1 MSIDAH
7 KSIRKSVFICAH
19 LWMCLFSSSPATA
32 ADQRTIL
39 LVAGPKDPNH
49 PAGTHEY
56 EQSARL
62 LKYALESSPN
72 LRGVRP
78 VVVTG
83 GWPHDP
89 ALLSEAAA
97 IVLLTSGADRNP
109 LDHPLLAGDRL
120 PMLEKEM
127 RRGCGLVAIHWTVFV
142 PNADAGEKF
151 LEWIGGHF
159 DYQSGP
165 APRRWAGDIRDL
177 TTTVTPGSATHPIVR
192 GVEPFRVRDEFYFGL
207 RFRPNDR
214 RLVPVLR
221 AEIPQAGEQ
230 TVGWAVERDDGG
242 RGFGFTGGHYFANW
256 RVPGFRRAILNA
268 IAWTAKLDVPAGG
281 VDSTI
286 PAGDVPAGD
295 PAWTPRLGP
304 GQTQPWEMAGE
315 KDWQDGRLR
324 VMDTGPTFNAT
335 MKYAATAGPVWT
347 YKGLAIKVGDGGVL
361 FDRARLRFVTGW
373 TGGWLQ
379 HSDSR
384 FGLLNTP
391 VIAGTPVFTSDD
403 WPGWAGPKGDWKPPT
418 PGAAPLPRDWGRYR
432 GMYLHGSRVVIA
444 YTVGD
449 VAVLESPGTETG
461 DGGPILTRSL
471 EIGPTSKPLTLFVCR
486 LPPGQVAN
494 ERLNGVPVASVP
506 QGDTRAAVAIQA
518 TGIDALWVDA
528 SGHVTVVIPPSESL
542 RRIALHY
549 WRGPGAD
556 LAKFAGRVKSSAAP
570 ADLAAITKPGPPR
583 WGPPLE
589 TRGQLGADDGPL
601 ALDTLTVP
609 YDNPHRA
616 LMFLT
621 GVDFLPNG
629 DAAVCTAHGDV
640 WIVSGIDASL
650 QKLKWKRFAT
660 GLYQP
665 LGLKVV
671 DGNIH
676 VVERGQ
682 VTRLHDNNADG
693 EADFY
698 ENVNNDWHTGSGEH
712 SYDTGLEADSQGN
725 FWLFKTGDTDTPTGG
740 CLLRVPRDGSPAEVF
755 ATGFRHPIGIG
766 LSPTGVLSGADQE
779 GNYMPATRIDFFR
792 RGGFYGDMRAH
803 HRSKP
808 PTSFDP
814 PLVWL
819 PREADSS
826 AGGQAWVPA
835 GHWGPLGGEC
845 LHFSWG
851 RCRLLHLFT
860 EQVGDVRQGAAVDLG
875 LFFLS
880 GPRCGRFRNEDGHLY
895 VTGLNGWQTAARR
908 DGCLQRV
915 RATGQPFRTL
925 TGWATRPSGVRLTFS
940 TPLDRAAAADPARWT
955 VSAWN
960 YRWSADYGSRHWSPG
975 NPHRQGE
982 DAWPVDRVD
991 VSADGKSVDLAIRGW
1006 RPVMSVRLKYALPA
1020 AEGPPLAGTVWGT
1033 VHALP
1038 R

>member
-335 MKYAATAGPVWT
+335 MKYGPTRAWRSKSATAAYFSIAP
-347 YKGLAIKVGDGGVL
+347 DC
-361 FDRARLRFVTGW
+361 
-373 TGGWLQ
+373 
-379 HSDSR
+379 DSS
-384 FGLLNTP
+384 P
-391 VIAGTPVFTSDD
+391 
-403 WPGWAGPKGDWKPPT
+403 AGP
-418 PGAAPLPRDWGRYR
+418 A
-432 GMYLHGSRVVIA
+432 
-444 YTVGD
+444 VGC
-449 VAVLESPGTETG
+449 ST
-461 DGGPILTRSL
+461 
-471 EIGPTSKPLTLFVCR
+471 
-486 LPPGQVAN
+486 
-494 ERLNGVPVASVP
+494 
-506 QGDTRAAVAIQA
+506 A
-518 TGIDALWVDA
+518 T
-528 SGHVTVVIPPSESL
+528 
-542 RRIALHY
+542 
-549 WRGPGAD
+549 
-556 LAKFAGRVKSSAAP
+556 
-570 ADLAAITKPGPPR
+570 
-583 WGPPLE
+583 
-589 TRGQLGADDGPL
+589 
-601 ALDTLTVP
+601 
-609 YDNPHRA
+609 
-616 LMFLT
+616 
-621 GVDFLPNG
+621 
-629 DAAVCTAHGDV
+629 
-640 WIVSGIDASL
+640 
-650 QKLKWKRFAT
+650 
-660 GLYQP
+660 
-665 LGLKVV
+665 
-671 DGNIH
+671 
-676 VVERGQ
+676 
-682 VTRLHDNNADG
+682 
-693 EADFY
+693 
-698 ENVNNDWHTGSGEH
+698 
-712 SYDTGLEADSQGN
+712 ADS
-725 FWLFKTGDTDTPTGG
+725 
-740 CLLRVPRDGSPAEVF
+740 
-755 ATGFRHPIGIG
+755 
-766 LSPTGVLSGADQE
+766 
-779 GNYMPATRIDFFR
+779 
-792 RGGFYGDMRAH
+792 
-803 HRSKP
+803 
-808 PTSFDP
+808 
-814 PLVWL
+814 
-819 PREADSS
+819 
-826 AGGQAWVPA
+826 
-835 GHWGPLGGEC
+835 
-845 LHFSWG
+845 
-851 RCRLLHLFT
+851 
-860 EQVGDVRQGAAVDLG
+860 
-875 LFFLS
+875 
-880 GPRCGRFRNEDGHLY
+880 
-895 VTGLNGWQTAARR
+895 
-908 DGCLQRV
+908 
-915 RATGQPFRTL
+915 
-925 TGWATRPSGVRLTFS
+925 
-940 TPLDRAAAADPARWT
+940 
-955 VSAWN
+955 
-960 YRWSADYGSRHWSPG
+960 DY
-975 NPHRQGE
+975 
-982 DAWPVDRVD
+982 
-991 VSADGKSVDLAIRGW
+991 
-1006 RPVMSVRLKYALPA
+1006 
-1020 AEGPPLAGTVWGT
+1020 
-1033 VHALP
+1033 
-1038 R
+1038 